1 MKEVSLFAL
10 ILLGL
15 VSLHAQTFPDKGW
28 SYQQDPDLRGWN
40 TQKSKKFHRYLIDST
55 YITGFLVIH
64 NGEIVFEYGDTY
76 ENSYIASCR
85 KSVLGLLMGKYVENK
100 SIDLNKNLEE
110 LKIEDVNTLLP
121 EEKKATIKDLI
132 SSRSGIYIKGSNKG
146 DYSVYSPKRGTKEP
160 GKFWLY
166 NNWDFNASGAI
177 FEQETGKNIYDEVQS
192 QLANTL
198 EMEHWNRQLQK
209 KYGDESISKFPAYH
223 MWFSTRDMARIGL
236 LLLNK
241 GKWKSQQVVS
251 ESWIKEVLKERT
263 SYQEINRNVP
273 IHEKLDTDF
282 AYGYMWWL
290 WKNVGDKRLDQ
301 GYSALGAL
309 GQSITVFPKIDVV
322 IAFKTKSTYGR
333 FNSLQTQVDVLKRAV
348 QMYEPINK
356 P

>member
-1 MKEVSLFAL
+1 MKKVTIFAFTLIGVLSLQ
-10 ILLGL
+10 
-15 VSLHAQTFPDKGW
+15 AQTFPNKEW
-28 SYQQDPDLRGWN
+28 SYQQDPDLDGWN
-40 TQKSKKFHRYLIDST
+40 TNKSKKFHRYLTDST

-64 NGEIVFEYGDTY
+64 KGKIVFEYGDTY

-85 KSVLGLLMGKYVENK
+85 KSVLALLMGKYVDDGK
-100 SIDLNKNLEE
+100 IDLNKNLDE
-110 LKIEDVNTLLP
+110 LGMEDVNTLLP
-121 EEKKATIKDLI
+121 VEKKATIKDLI

-146 DYSVYSPKRGTKEP
+146 DYSEYSPKRGTKEP

-166 NNWDFNASGAI
+166 NNWDFNVSGAI

-192 QLANTL
+192 QLAETL

-209 KYGDESISKFPAYH
+209 KYGDERVSKFPAYH

-236 LLLNK
+236 LMLRD
-241 GKWKSQQVVS
+241 GKWKSKQVIS

-263 SYQEINRNVP
+263 SYQEINHNVP
-273 IHEKLDTDF
+273 IHENLDTDF

-290 WKNVGDKRLDQ
+290 WKNVEDKRLEN

-333 FNSLQTQVDVLKRAV
+333 FNSLQAQVGVLKKAV
-348 QMYEPINK
+348 RIYERTN
-356 P
+356 